1 MTDWLPSAKHRAR
14 VDVVYTKWTELQ
26 GDVWQTV
33 RVSFEDLRPNPYFQP
48 PDAQAGAPD
57 RRQRGEG
64 RRLRPAGPEVR
75 TLVGQQAHRVPLSYC

>member
-33 RVSFEDLRPNPYFQP
+33 RVAFEDLRPNPYFQP
-48 PDAQAGAPD
+48 PDAQAGAPID
-57 RRQRGEG
+57 VSEVKGVAFAPQDPKSG
-64 RRLRPAGPEVR
+64 R
-75 TLVGQQAHRVPLSYC
+75 LSVSKLIVSR